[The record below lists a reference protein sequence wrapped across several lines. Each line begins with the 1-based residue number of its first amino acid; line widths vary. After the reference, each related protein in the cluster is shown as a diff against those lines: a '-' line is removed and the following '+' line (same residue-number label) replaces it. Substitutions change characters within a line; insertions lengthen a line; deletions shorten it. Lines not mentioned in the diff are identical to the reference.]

1 MEKLFDSFAAAGINV
16 VFVETINAGYPI
28 YPSQVAYENNP
39 QTQDWDRLAT
49 AIQLGH
55 ERQLEIHAW
64 IWTFAIAHQRH
75 NPIIGKPD
83 DYLGPVLSRHPQWGM
98 IDLQGNYFRSV
109 SQKAFLDPGNPEAV
123 SYLLALIEE
132 IVTKYNLDGLQ
143 LDYIRYP
150 FQNLG
155 AKPIYGYG
163 FESRVEF
170 WEQTNVDP
178 AALEVDDPL
187 WQEWTEF
194 RTEQITK
201 FVGEASR
208 IIKKLKPQ
216 LTISAAVF
224 PYPRWERVARIQ
236 QDWEQWIEE
245 GYIDWLVPMT
255 YAENTAQL
263 ATMVEPLV
271 EKQGKAHETLIVP
284 AVRLEPGQGLSNFDQ
299 IEMTRELSF
308 QGYALF
314 AANGFS
320 VDLQQILSQTQGRQ
334 PLVLPH
340 RQPLTAAAMKFA
352 TLRQEWSFYLDTEGA
367 QSLPPTLRADWQD
380 RSDRVEQQLRSL
392 AADPSMKNL
401 IFTQIELQSL
411 QEQFNQWPLLEE
423 LYQRSIWAHHL
434 RAISQLLAMYEQNLD
449 RDYFK

>member
-1 MEKLFDSFAAAGINV
+1 MIYKAIISV
-16 VFVETINAGYPI
+16 V
-28 YPSQVAYENNP
+28 
-39 QTQDWDRLAT
+39 LAKS
-49 AIQLGH
+49 I
-55 ERQLEIHAW
+55 
-64 IWTFAIAHQRH
+64 
-75 NPIIGKPD
+75 
-83 DYLGPVLSRHPQWGM
+83 
-98 IDLQGNYFRSV
+98 
-109 SQKAFLDPGNPEAV
+109 LDPGNPEAV

-132 IVTKYNLDGLQ
+132 IVTNYNLDGLH

-178 AALEVDDPL
+178 AALAVEDPL
-187 WQEWTEF
+187 WQEWTGF
-194 RTEQITK
+194 RTEQITE
-201 FVGEASR
+201 FVGKASR
-208 IIKKLKPQ
+208 MIKKLKPQ

-284 AVRLEPGQGLSNFDQ
+284 AVQLKPGQGLSNLDQ
-299 IEMTRELSF
+299 IEMIREFSF

-320 VDLQQILSQTQGRQ
+320 ADLQQILSQTQGDQ

-352 TLRQEWSFYLDTEGA
+352 TLGQEWSFYWGTKEA
-367 QSLPPTLRADWQD
+367 QALAPALKADWQQ
-380 RSDRVEQQLRSL
+380 RSDRVEQQLKAL
-392 AADPSMKNL
+392 AANPSMKNL
-401 IFTQIELQSL
+401 IFTKIELQSL
-411 QEQFNQWPLLEE
+411 QEQFNQWPLPEE
-423 LYQRSIWAHHL
+423 LYQRSIWGHHL
-434 RAISQLLAMYEQNLD
+434 QEIAQLLAMYEQNLD
-449 RDYFK
+449 RDYFR